1 MNDRIK
7 LNQKQNTDLIK
18 SMYISCGFVMLMFML
33 MFISCGY
40 VNYEINV
47 YIHLEQAKV
56 EFLSCIKKKKK
67 CTNSKPF
74 AKNYKVIIKILL

>member
-47 YIHLEQAKV
+47 YIYLE
-56 EFLSCIKKKKK
+56 
-67 CTNSKPF
+67 
-74 AKNYKVIIKILL
+74 

>member
-18 SMYISCGFVMLMFML
+18 SMYISCGFVML

-56 EFLSCIKKKKK
+56 EFLSCIKKKMH
-67 CTNSKPF
+67 
-74 AKNYKVIIKILL
+74 

>member
-56 EFLSCIKKKKK
+56 EFLFCIKKKK

>member
-7 LNQKQNTDLIK
+7 INQKQNTDLIK

-47 YIHLEQAKV
+47 YIHLE
-56 EFLSCIKKKKK
+56 
-67 CTNSKPF
+67 
-74 AKNYKVIIKILL
+74 